1 MGLNDSGIQTSKRT
15 AWWQAYITRLLDVRP
30 GEGRLLAWGGLCIFS
45 LMTAYY
51 VLRPVR
57 DMLGVAGG
65 VENLPWLFTG
75 TLLAMLAVTPAYAAL
90 VRALPRRRF
99 IPLVYLF
106 FISNLVLFAFLFAL
120 ASAPQQVWIGRGFF
134 IWLSVFNLFVVSV
147 FWALM
152 ADLFEPVRA
161 KRLFGVLAAAA
172 SVGAIAG
179 SSVTATMAR
188 ALPLPALMLCAAL
201 LLTLAILCVAR
212 TLAAAGMLHGRSA
225 QAAQDAEEQAI
236 GGGIL
241 AGITHTLRSPYLANI
256 CFYMLA
262 YSITSTF
269 LYFQQATIARDA
281 FADNAERTAFFA
293 AVDLTVNTLTLL
305 VQLFLTGR
313 LLRVFG
319 VTVAAAFLPALTLLG
334 FGVFAAFPVL
344 AVLVAF
350 QVLRRVGNFGLSR
363 PTRELLFTVLPRED
377 KYKAKNVIDTVV
389 YRLGDQLGS
398 WSYALLGALGFGMV
412 GVSLIALPLAFAW
425 VLNGVWLGRRQQAM
439 QMQ

>member
-1 MGLNDSGIQTSKRT
+1 LNDSRT
-15 AWWQAYITRLLDVRP
+15 QPNTLAARWQARITRLLDMHP
-30 GEGRLLAWGGLCIFS
+30 GEGRVLAWGGLCIFS

-57 DMLGVAGG
+57 EMLGVAGG

-75 TLLAMLAVTPAYAAL
+75 TLLAMLAATPLYAAL
-90 VRALPRRRF
+90 VRALPRQRF

-106 FISNLVLFAFLFAL
+106 FIANLLLFAILFAWL
-120 ASAPQQVWIGRGFF
+120 SEEQQVWIGRGFF

-152 ADLFEPVRA
+152 ADLFEPAQA

-179 SSVTATMAR
+179 SGVAATMAR
-188 ALPLPALMLCAAL
+188 AVPLPVLMLCAAL
-201 LLTLAILCVAR
+201 LLLLAILCVVR
-212 TLAAAGMLHGRSA
+212 MHVLAGALHGQPA
-225 QAAQDAEEQAI
+225 QRVMEKPI

-241 AGITHTLRSPYLANI
+241 AGITHTMRSPYLANI
-256 CFYMLA
+256 CFYMFA
-262 YSITSTF
+262 YSVTSTF

-281 FADNAERTAFFA
+281 FADNGERTAFFA

-319 VTVAAAFLPALTLLG
+319 VAVAAAFLPALTLIG
-334 FGVFAAFPVL
+334 FGALAAFPTL
-344 AVLVAF
+344 AVLVVF

-439 QMQ
+439 QMRR